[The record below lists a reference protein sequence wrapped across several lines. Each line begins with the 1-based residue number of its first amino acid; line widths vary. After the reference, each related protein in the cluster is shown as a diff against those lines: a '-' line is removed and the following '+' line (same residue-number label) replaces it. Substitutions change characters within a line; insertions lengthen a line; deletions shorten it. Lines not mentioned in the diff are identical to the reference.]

1 MENLKKN
8 RAKTEVSIVDRSESI
23 IKSAE
28 ETGLGNSSSRV
39 TNRMERESQSDIG
52 ASQSSKKQRKRS
64 ISMAK
69 QSKISSNMVRKK

>member
-8 RAKTEVSIVDRSESI
+8 RAKTEVSIVDRSEFI

-69 QSKISSNMVRKK
+69 LSKISSYMVRKK